1 MSGRI
6 SNVKNR
12 FCNSRQIGAAVM
24 LIAAMTSGLLAQDR
38 SRDRG
43 APIIFSSPK
52 KDAISTNLHEVNQKE
67 SPFKNLES
75 EIRKPFEM
83 FDTGAPKPKFNHV
96 RQTQA
101 PAAPVNDSSL
111 KAILEK
117 SAEEQFLN
125 GGNKGQEDL
134 NDPFKSPDRTMDP
147 LNNNKPK
154 TALDRY
160 YDRLEKEQM
169 GRTNNNSST
178 DLFGRKKDRTSDE
191 KSALEAKQDE
201 RLKGEEQDIYS
212 RANRQMSNNTQT
224 DNRLSRTGNN
234 LEGNRMVEANNAKP
248 GWIISRS
255 CSVAR
260 VERSRR
266 TTIISKRIHLTEI
279 QHPSPHGQAIS
290 HPRQHGHSRNPQAG
304 QPLCLEVPSQNLQA
318 WSERRGNRQDFKIT
332 HPPRP
337 RASPRPLRRSS
348 KRRKRHLHSTRRHAA
363 EIKGDS
369 SPSQNMDGRS
379 RSEVCL
385 RRHI

>member
-24 LIAAMTSGLLAQDR
+24 LIAVMTSGLLAQDR

-212 RANRQMSNNTQT
+212 RVNRQMSNNTPT

-234 LEGNRMVEANNAKP
+234 PSGNRMIEANPYDPYDRAIKQRETRMENFQKLLGGSGGAQPQNNNNFQKNSSYGNSTPEPTRPSYLAPAPTWSQSKP
-248 GWIISRS
+248 AGVSAVVPGSSFTKSSGMVGAAGKPAGLQDYSSSAAASISTPI
-255 CSVAR
+255 AP
-260 VERSRR
+260 
-266 TTIISKRIHLTEI
+266 I
-279 QHPSPHGQAIS
+279 QQTKKKTSS
-290 HPRQHGHSRNPQAG
+290 FNP
-304 QPLCLEVPSQNLQA
+304 P
-318 WSERRGNRQDFKIT
+318 
-332 HPPRP
+332 
-337 RASPRPLRRSS
+337 
-348 KRRKRHLHSTRRHAA
+348 TRR
-363 EIKGDS
+363 
-369 SPSQNMDGRS
+369 
-379 RSEVCL
+379 
-385 RRHI
+385 